1 MEAIASSM
9 GLLAAASA
17 ALGWAQR
24 RERAIRSARRHL
36 SLDAV
41 RQGIALMTVMQQ
53 HRGMAA
59 ALLNGDTGF
68 AGRLADKQRE
78 VDGTLAELGAR
89 FARVPEL
96 AASGRRLESI
106 RMAWA
111 QLCQGVRGYTAEQ
124 SFAAHTALVQ
134 QVLYL
139 LGDMGERGG
148 LLEARMPAVAA
159 LAEVLLLRLPLLAE
173 SIGQARA
180 LGTGFAAQGRC
191 GAVGRIRLRF
201 LERRIG
207 ECLTGLGAVLD
218 SPSLAAAARQCRH
231 KVDSLLALIESGLI
245 GAERITLA
253 PDAYFRCATE
263 AIDACLALWQAA
275 EQATR
280 QTLPA
285 AE

>member
-1 MEAIASSM
+1 MEAIASSI
-9 GLLAAASA
+9 GLLAAAGT
-17 ALGWAQR
+17 ALGWAQG
-24 RERAIRSARRHL
+24 RERSARRARRHL

-59 ALLNGDTGF
+59 ALLSGDTGF
-68 AGRLADKQRE
+68 AVRLADKQRE
-78 VDGTLAELGAR
+78 VEGRLAELGAC
-89 FARVPEL
+89 FARVPAL
-96 AASGRRLESI
+96 AAGGRRLEAI
-106 RMAWA
+106 RAAWT
-111 QLCQGVRGYTAEQ
+111 QLCQEVRGYTAEQ
-124 SFAAHTALVQ
+124 SFAVHTALVQ

-139 LGDMGERGG
+139 LGDIGERGG
-148 LLEARMPAVAA
+148 LLEARSPAVAA

-191 GAVGRIRLRF
+191 GAVGRIRLSL

-207 ECLTGLGAVLD
+207 ECLAGLGVVLD
-218 SPSLAAAARQCRH
+218 SPSLVAPAQRCRQQVWH
-231 KVDSLLALIESGLI
+231 LSASIEADLI
-245 GAERITLA
+245 GVERITLA

-275 EQATR
+275 EQVTR
-280 QTLPA
+280 RALP
-285 AE
+285 